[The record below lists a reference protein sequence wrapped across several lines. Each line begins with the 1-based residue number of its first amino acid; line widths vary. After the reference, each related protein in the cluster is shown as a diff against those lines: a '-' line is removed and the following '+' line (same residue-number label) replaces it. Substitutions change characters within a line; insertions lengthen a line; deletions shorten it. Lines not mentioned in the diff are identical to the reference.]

1 MGKKQLLNSQST
13 SSSDIKSKV
22 LVLLIQTFSVYL
34 SLLIVAMLGCVAMDF
49 APPYQTALRG
59 IISGYL
65 SPGFPSWVGLSG
77 ADCFFEMS

>member
-1 MGKKQLLNSQST
+1 MLTLWQGFSLFLPLL
-13 SSSDIKSKV
+13 K
-22 LVLLIQTFSVYL
+22 
-34 SLLIVAMLGCVAMDF
+34 VAMLGCVAMDF